1 MPKKKTP
8 ARKKAVAKKAGK
20 KTTTIAK
27 AAKRKRKAPK
37 KPVPN
42 KKPAPAKRKRVPKG
56 MIPLTLALGDQKF
69 HGYLKPLPQIA
80 AWGGPEAFDIII
92 DNQPGKATISSA
104 TGAWVIQNEVQLPQ
118 QMIADI
124 ILTIQVYYNGKGFN
138 TPM

>member
-8 ARKKAVAKKAGK
+8 ARKKPAAKKPAK
-20 KTTTIAK
+20 KTARTNK
-27 AAKRKRKAPK
+27 VAKRKRKAPK
-37 KPVPN
+37 KPAPK
-42 KKPAPAKRKRVPKG
+42 KKPAPAKRKAVPKG
-56 MIPLTLALGDQKF
+56 MIPLTLSLGDHKF

-80 AWGGPEAFDIII
+80 AWGGPEAFEIIM

-118 QMIADI
+118 QMTADI
-124 ILTIQVYYNGKGFN
+124 IHTIQVYYNGKGFN